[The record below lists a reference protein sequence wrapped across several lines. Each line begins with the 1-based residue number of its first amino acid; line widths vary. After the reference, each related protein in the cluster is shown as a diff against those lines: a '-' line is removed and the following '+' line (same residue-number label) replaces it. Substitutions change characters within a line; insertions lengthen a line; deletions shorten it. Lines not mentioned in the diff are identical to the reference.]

1 MAAFDFPSSPSVN
14 QTYTANGVTWKW
26 NGTMWMRITGA
37 GYLEKIEEGDSKV
50 EVDDSGS
57 GNVTVTTDGTERFRV
72 TSAGLVGIGTD
83 NPNHK
88 LTLFQSGTGTFD
100 AINFVTGNTNS
111 TGYQMGINSSGEV
124 FHWNTTGSSINFATN
139 NTERLRIDSD
149 GRLSAGGASAATNAW
164 SGGDDLVI
172 GSTTS
177 GKRTGITLVSGD
189 DSDGGIY
196 WSDGTGANVYRGQL
210 VYNHASDTM
219 AFYTAASSKLSIDTN
234 GHMRLSSG
242 DLRVGDNTDSNA
254 GTQTI
259 SVGSVSSGAG
269 GIGIFANPT
278 NGNSFVQF
286 GDGTSS
292 ADQYRGYMN
301 YRHADDSLRFG
312 TAGTDRLHINST
324 GNIGIGTDNPGEPL
338 HVFVGNGGNGEPI
351 ALFEHNHGG
360 GGDASIRIEG
370 GASGNPDEVYLE
382 LCDKDDSA
390 NSYTMGMNDDVTR
403 LRFEYGARG
412 TNNGKVLLSL
422 DQNGAA
428 RFNGASGVLRD
439 PTINNTSYV
448 GLSLWPSGT
457 GGASNYSDNHN
468 ISFTQEE
475 GNWLDGHSNST
486 HSSFG
491 MVFNYTSDGTTML
504 TRGGMHYDHRGA
516 ERLKIWS
523 SYGDISFKTDNGL
536 TGNKTWGTCNK
547 EGLRITNS
555 GHVLRPTMAA
565 AAVTLSAGQT
575 TLSTFNTS
583 YQTLALNSEGYDN
596 ANNFNT
602 SNYRFTAPETGFYQ
616 VGCNVQLENGSRSAS
631 GNRWMYLYP
640 IINGANSP
648 STSTGGNNADFDPA
662 DTYYYNWTYTTLL
675 KLSENDYV
683 EWKYRGNLDSVNLK
697 GGVETIFYFYQVG

>member
-26 NGTMWMRITGA
+26 NGTMWMRVSGA
-37 GYLEKIEEGDSKV
+37 GYLEKIEEGNSKI

-57 GNVTVTTDGTERFRV
+57 GNITATTDGTERLRITNTGRIGINA
-72 TSAGLVGIGTD
+72 TSPGAMLQVDYDEGSSEVGLRLRAYNASGSKTWQLSEINGNAGVFSIR
-83 NPNHK
+83 N
-88 LTLFQSGTGTFD
+88 Q
-100 AINFVTGNTNS
+100 TNS
-111 TGYQMGINSSGEV
+111 TEGLEIHADG
-124 FHWNTTGSSINFATN
+124 H
-139 NTERLRIDSD
+139 LRVP
-149 GRLSAGGASAATNAW
+149 T
-164 SGGDDLVI
+164 
-172 GSTTS
+172 
-177 GKRTGITLVSGD
+177 
-189 DSDGGIY
+189 
-196 WSDGTGANVYRGQL
+196 
-210 VYNHASDTM
+210 
-219 AFYTAASSKLSIDTN
+219 
-234 GHMRLSSG
+234 G

-254 GTQTI
+254 GTKTI
-259 SVGSVSSGAG
+259 SVGSVSSGSG

-292 ADQYRGYMN
+292 TDQYRGYMN

-312 TAGTDRLHINST
+312 TANTDRLHINST
-324 GNIGIGTDNPGEPL
+324 GNIGIGTDNPGRPL
-338 HVFVGNGGNGEPI
+338 HVFVGNGGNGGEPI
-351 ALFEHNHGG
+351 ALFEHNHGA

-370 GASGNPDEVYLE
+370 GGSGNPEEIYLE
-382 LCDKDDSA
+382 LCDKDDSS
-390 NSYTMGMNDDVTR
+390 NSWTMGMNDDKTR
-403 LRFEYGARG
+403 LRFEYGAKG
-412 TNNGKVLLSL
+412 SNNGKQLLTL

-439 PTINNTSYV
+439 PTISDTSYV

-457 GGASNYSDNHN
+457 GGSSDFSDNHN

-486 HSSFG
+486 NSSFG

-504 TRGGMHYDHRGA
+504 TRGGIHYDHRGS

-523 SYGDISFKTDNGL
+523 SYGDISFKTDTGL
-536 TGNKTWGTCNK
+536 TGNKTWRNCNK

-565 AAVTLSAGQT
+565 ACCTTTGQT
-575 TLSTFNTS
+575 TLSTFNTG
-583 YQTLALNSEGYDN
+583 YQTIAVNVEGYDN

-616 VGCNVQLENGSRSAS
+616 VGCNVQLENGSSS
-631 GNRWMYLYP
+631 NTNTWMYLYP
-640 IINGANSP
+640 LINGSNSP
-648 STSTGGNNADFDPA
+648 STSTGGNHADFDPT

-675 KLSENDYV
+675 KLSQNDYV
-683 EWKYRGNLDSVNLK
+683 EWKYRGNLTSINLK
-697 GGVETIFYFYQVG
+697 GGVESTYYFYQVG

>member
-26 NGTMWMRITGA
+26 NGTMWMRVSGA
-37 GYLEKIEEGDSKV
+37 GYLEKIEEGNSKI

-57 GNVTVTTDGTERFRV
+57 GNITATVDGTEALRIDSSGRLFLG
-72 TSAGLVGIGTD
+72 TTTPGHAIADNLTISDSGDCGI
-83 NPNHK
+83 
-88 LTLFQSGTGTFD
+88 TLISGTSNYGALYFGD
-100 AINFVTGNTNS
+100 SGGNNRGQVEYSHSADSLHFYT
-111 TGYQMGINSSGEV
+111 
-124 FHWNTTGSSINFATN
+124 AAA
-139 NTERLRIDSD
+139 ERLRIKSD
-149 GRLSAGGASAATNAW
+149 GKIGINNTSPGAMLQVDYDEGNSEVGLRLRAYNASGSKTWQLSEINGNAGVFSIRNQTN
-164 SGGDDLVI
+164 STEGLDIHGD
-172 GSTTS
+172 
-177 GKRTGITLVSGD
+177 
-189 DSDGGIY
+189 
-196 WSDGTGANVYRGQL
+196 
-210 VYNHASDTM
+210 
-219 AFYTAASSKLSIDTN
+219 
-234 GHMRLSSG
+234 GHVRVPTG

-254 GTQTI
+254 GTKTI
-259 SVGSVSSGAG
+259 SVGSVSSGSG

-292 ADQYRGYMN
+292 TDQYRGYMN

-312 TAGTDRLHINST
+312 TANTDRLHINST
-324 GNIGIGTDNPGEPL
+324 GNIGIGTDNPGRPL

-351 ALFEHNHGG
+351 ALFEHDHGG

-370 GASGNPDEVYLE
+370 GGSGNPDEVYLE
-382 LCDKDDSA
+382 LVDKDDSA

-412 TNNGKVLLSL
+412 SNNGKQLLTL
-422 DQNGAA
+422 DRNGAA

-439 PTINNTSYV
+439 PTISDTSYV

-457 GGASNYSDNHN
+457 GGSSDFSDNHN
-468 ISFTQEE
+468 ISFTQED

-486 HSSFG
+486 KSSFG

-504 TRGGMHYDHRGA
+504 TRGGIHYDHRGS

-523 SYGDISFKTDNGL
+523 SYGDISFKTDTGL
-536 TGNKTWGTCNK
+536 TGNKTWTTCNR
-547 EGLRITNS
+547 EGLRITRS

-565 AAVTLSAGQT
+565 ACCTTTGQT

-583 YQTLALNSEGYDN
+583 YQTIAVNVEGYDN

-616 VGCNVQLENGSRSAS
+616 VGCNVQLENGSSS
-631 GNRWMYLYP
+631 NTNTWMYLYP
-640 IINGANSP
+640 IINGASAP
-648 STSTGGNNADFDPA
+648 STSTGGNNADFDPT

-675 KLSENDYV
+675 KLSQNDYI
-683 EWKYRGNLDSVNLK
+683 EWKYRGNLTSINLK
-697 GGVETIFYFYQVG
+697 GGVESTYYFYQVG

>member
-37 GYLEKIEEGDSKV
+37 GYLEKIEEGNSKV

-57 GNVTVTTDGTERFRV
+57 GNVTVTTDGTEKVRITSAGDVGIGTAVPVTSSGYANLSLAKTSGGQVEFKKLSSGRTHYIWGDDNLNIGAAYNVSGSGAFIVNVNGNNEKFRV
-72 TSAGLVGIGTD
+72 TSAGKVGINQASPGAMLQVD
-83 NPNHK
+83 YDEGSSEVGLRLRAYNA
-88 LTLFQSGTGTFD
+88 SGSKTWQLSE
-100 AINFVTGNTNS
+100 INGNAGVFSIRNVTNS
-111 TGYQMGINSSGEV
+111 TAGLDIHG
-124 FHWNTTGSSINFATN
+124 
-139 NTERLRIDSD
+139 D
-149 GRLSAGGASAATNAW
+149 GHVRVPT
-164 SGGDDLVI
+164 
-172 GSTTS
+172 
-177 GKRTGITLVSGD
+177 
-189 DSDGGIY
+189 
-196 WSDGTGANVYRGQL
+196 
-210 VYNHASDTM
+210 
-219 AFYTAASSKLSIDTN
+219 
-234 GHMRLSSG
+234 G

-254 GTQTI
+254 GSQTI
-259 SVGSVSSGAG
+259 SVGSVSSGSG

-312 TAGTDRLHINST
+312 TANTDRLHINST

-351 ALFEHNHGG
+351 ALFEHNHGN

-382 LCDKDDSA
+382 LCDKDDIA
-390 NSYTMGMNDDVTR
+390 NSFTMGMNDDISR

-412 TNNGKVLLSL
+412 ANNGRQLLTL
-422 DQNGAA
+422 DQFGAA

-439 PTINNTSYV
+439 PTIDNTSYV

-457 GGASNYSDNHN
+457 GGPNYSDNHN
-468 ISFTQEE
+468 ISFTQED
-475 GNWLDGHSNST
+475 GNWVDGHSNST
-486 HSSFG
+486 KSSFG
-491 MVFNYTSDGTTML
+491 MVFNYSSNGTAMA
-504 TRGGMHYDHRGA
+504 TRAGIHYDHRGD
-516 ERLKIWS
+516 ERFKIWS
-523 SYGDISFKTDNGL
+523 SYGDISFKTDSGFS
-536 TGNKTWGTCNK
+536 GNETWTTCDK
-547 EGLRITNS
+547 EGLRITRA
-555 GHVLRPTMAA
+555 GHVLKPTMAA

-575 TLSTFNTS
+575 TLSTFNTG

-616 VGCNVQLENGSRSAS
+616 VGCNVQLENASRSAS

-640 IINGANSP
+640 IINGANAP
-648 STSTGGNNADFDPA
+648 STSTGGNNADFDPG
-662 DTYYYNWTYTTLL
+662 DTYYYSWNYSTTL
-675 KLSENDYV
+675 KLSQNDYV

-697 GGVETIFYFYQVG
+697 GGVESIFYFYQVG